1 MKKHIYEIDFIRT
14 ICCLGIVI
22 YHFACHTNSGLSVLT
37 HTVNSNVGNII
48 VTVFFMVSGFV
59 LYHNNKEVKSLKSF
73 YYKRFK
79 SIFPSFYLCWF
90 IFYVINVIKVRT
102 PFYAGNLLKLL
113 LTLIGQD
120 GYTQQRIV
128 NYYTVGEWFIGAL
141 IIVYVLYPLLLKAH
155 KKNGLLTLLALSI
168 LTAIVHIF
176 NIPVISPGFP
186 GICESCLK
194 LYLGILMYE
203 QINNINKPTLVA
215 SILFIVIYSFIKISF
230 LNIALDIVY
239 SICLF
244 AILFKIGTLL
254 SKNELFKKVSSFIG
268 GISYQIFLLQH
279 MVIIYALELANPTNT
294 LFSLLVMILCIIIT
308 IVFAYI
314 ISRIVKLT
322 LNTKLFKKIDKA
334 FLG

>member
-14 ICCLGIVI
+14 ICCLGIVV

-102 PFYAGNLLKLL
+102 PFYAGNPLKLL

-120 GYTQQRIV
+120 GYTQQRVV
-128 NYYTVGEWFIGAL
+128 NYYTVGEWFLGAL

-155 KKNGLLTLLALSI
+155 KKNSLFTLLVLSV
-168 LTAIVHIF
+168 LTAIVYVF
-176 NIPVISPGFP
+176 NIPVISPDFP

-203 QINNINKPTLVA
+203 QIDNIKKPTLIA
-215 SILFIVIYSFIKISF
+215 SILFIIVYSFIRINS

-244 AILFKIGTLL
+244 IVLFRIGTLL
-254 SKNELFKKVSSFIG
+254 SKNESFINVSTFIG

-279 MVIIYALELANPTNT
+279 MVIIYALEFINPANI
-294 LFSLLVMILCIIIT
+294 FFALLVMILCIIIT

-314 ISRIVKLT
+314 ISRIVKLI
-322 LNTKLFKKIDKA
+322 LNTKLFKKLDKA